1 MKLNISNADTERQKN
16 MKFAEDHDIPQEEMD
31 KVYEEIYEKLPENL
45 TGDKREA
52 RALRKT
58 RASFKK
64 RINSTGTKLDGF
76 ILMRFRDNDFDA
88 KAWEKVDNYVKENGI
103 EKAKEQGMVDSD
115 DKYVHTAFTTTFST
129 QHGKVIDK
137 ENVRGTAVAIVTNDQ
152 GKNELRWLN
161 IGKFNVNDTIPL
173 CREVELVI
181 KEANSPGPLYPDRN
195 AYFLNGVNI
204 TQPNTYYSDDDFQ
217 AYGDLIES
225 LCGDIA
231 FYTKDEIDDYAEDN
245 KDNRNNF
252 IAVPTQS
259 VLRIG
264 NAFDNGNVPID
275 LELDD
280 EQITVWAIKNIFKD
294 LSIEEGIQGIA
305 LLSTYINK
313 EGVPGYQIGG
323 FIPLG

>member
-1 MKLNISNADTERQKN
+1 MRLNINNAETERQKN
-16 MKFAEDHDIPQEEMD
+16 IDFAKEHNISQDEMD
-31 KVYEEIYEKLPENL
+31 KVYEDIFEKLPENL
-45 TGDKREA
+45 TGEKREL

-64 RINSTGTKLDGF
+64 KINSSGTRLDGF

-88 KAWEKVDNYVKENGI
+88 RAWEKVDDYVSENGI
-103 EKAKEQGMVDSD
+103 DKAKEQKLVNDEGE
-115 DKYVHTAFTTTFST
+115 YLHTAFTTSFSN

-137 ENVRGTAVAIVTNDQ
+137 DNVRGTAIAIVTNEENQ
-152 GKNELRWLN
+152 NELRWLN
-161 IGKFNVNDTIPL
+161 IGKFIVNDNIPL
-173 CREVELVI
+173 CREVELTI
-181 KEANSPGPLYPDRN
+181 KEANSPGPLFTDKN
-195 AYFLNGVNI
+195 AYFLNSVSVD
-204 TQPNTYYSDDDFQ
+204 QPNTYYSEDDFQ
-217 AYGDLIES
+217 AYGDLIED

-231 FYTKDEIDDYAEDN
+231 YYTKDEIDGFAEEN
-245 KDNRNNF
+245 ADNRNNY

-280 EQITVWAIKNIFKD
+280 DQITVWAVKNIFKD

-305 LLSTYINK
+305 LLNTYVNK